1 MEAGTWDAM
10 TGTIT
15 ITESDLDQIA
25 SSFSLLDL
33 AGRVPLKFGHN
44 DSQPLTDGQPA
55 LGWVSSLYRQ
65 GKKLLG
71 DFTDIPKLVYDLI
84 KAGRYKYLSV
94 ELLGDIKA
102 GSRVIPWV
110 LDAVA
115 LLGADQPAIGTL
127 KDLQSLTMARG
138 SGLQS
143 SVRAALTRAT
153 PLTGGQKPTMADD
166 DKQKDDVKALL
177 ERLNAAEKE
186 RDTLRLQAARTT
198 EAETK
203 LTELQTQTRN
213 EKITGHRATLMA
225 LFEAPIKDKKI
236 LPSVREQFKRVYKT
250 ETESVLDVTSADA
263 EVFMRANPN
272 PDAPKPPASLGTND
286 PNDPAEKAMFSAR
299 AAAAVAAVNPANRE
313 KPRDQILVEAMQAE
327 FRRNP
332 DLGKAWQDAPGSIGS
347 K

>member
-1 MEAGTWDAM
+1 MESGTWDAM

-15 ITESDLDQIA
+15 ISESDLDAIA
-25 SSFSLLDL
+25 SSFTLLDL
-33 AGRVPLKFGHN
+33 AGRIPLKFGHN
-44 DSQPLTDGQPA
+44 PEQPLTDGQPA
-55 LGWVSSLYRQ
+55 LGWVSRLYRQ

-71 DFTDIPKLVYDLI
+71 DFTDIPKVVYDLI

-143 SVRAALTRAT
+143 SVRAALTRASQ
-153 PLTGGQKPTMADD
+153 PTGGHRPNMTDEV
-166 DKQKDDVKALL
+166 KDDVKALL
-177 ERLNAAEKE
+177 SRLEAAEKE
-186 RDTLRLQAARTT
+186 RDTLRLSAARTK

-203 LTELQTQTRN
+203 LEELQTQTRN
-213 EKITGHRATLMA
+213 EKIRSHRESLMA
-225 LFEAPIKDKKI
+225 MFETPIKEKKI

-250 ETESVLDVTSADA
+250 ETDNVLDVTSADA

-272 PDAPKPPASLGTND
+272 PDAPKAPASLGGASD
-286 PNDPAEKAMFSAR
+286 PNDPADKAVFSAR
-299 AAAAVAAVNPANRE
+299 KTLHETQLDPSR
-313 KPRDQILVEAMQAE
+313 PRDQVLTEAFMAE
-327 FRRNP
+327 LRRNP
-332 DLGKAWQDAPGSIGS
+332 DLAKAWQEAPGTTRTS
-347 K
+347 